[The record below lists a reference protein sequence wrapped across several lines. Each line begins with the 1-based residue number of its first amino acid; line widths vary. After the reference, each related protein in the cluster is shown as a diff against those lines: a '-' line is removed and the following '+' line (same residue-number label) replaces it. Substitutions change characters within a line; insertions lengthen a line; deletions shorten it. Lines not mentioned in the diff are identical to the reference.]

1 MTHWTERLSDY
12 LDGTLTGVDRHECDR
27 HLAVCAEC
35 AATLDELRQ
44 VVARAQALEDRAP
57 RNDLW
62 TGIAARIGVS
72 RPGVTNLVEHRA
84 RRRFAFTLPQ
94 LAAASIALVLISAG
108 GAWFALSRGSSRD
121 IAMTVPARAGDTAA
135 AATVSWVSRADPKYD
150 ARVAELRK
158 ALDQGRGRLD
168 SNTVR
173 VIEKNLQI
181 IDSAIDE
188 ARRALA
194 ADPANQYLN
203 VHLADT
209 MRRKLELL
217 RQASALANART

>member
-1 MTHWTERLSDY
+1 MTHWTERLSEY
-12 LDGTLTGVDRHECDR
+12 LDGTLSGAERLDCER
-27 HLAVCAEC
+27 HLADCPEC
-35 AATLDELRQ
+35 TATLDELRR
-44 VVARAQALEDRAP
+44 VVARAHALENRTPRAE
-57 RNDLW
+57 LW
-62 TGIAARIGVS
+62 NGIAARIGVS
-72 RPGVTNLVEHRA
+72 RPGVADLSEQRA
-84 RRRFAFTLPQ
+84 RRRIAFTLPQ
-94 LAAASIALVLISAG
+94 LMAASIALVMLSGA
-108 GAWFALSRGSSRD
+108 GAWLLFSRGSSRD
-121 IAMTVPARAGDTAA
+121 IALTQAPRAGDTAA

-150 ARVAELRK
+150 ARVAELQK

-173 VIEKNLQI
+173 VIKKNLDI
-181 IDSAIDE
+181 IDAAIGE

-217 RQASALANART
+217 RQASALVNAQT

>member
-1 MTHWTERLSDY
+1 MTHWTERLSEY
-12 LDGTLTGVDRHECDR
+12 LDGTLSGAERLDCDR
-27 HLAVCAEC
+27 HLADCAAC
-35 AATLDELRQ
+35 TATLDELRR
-44 VVARAQALEDRAP
+44 VVTRAQALENRAP
-57 RNDLW
+57 RADLW
-62 TGIAARIGVS
+62 NGIAARIGVS
-72 RPGVTNLVEHRA
+72 RRGVADLGEQRA
-84 RRRFAFTLPQ
+84 RRRIAFTVPQ
-94 LAAASIALVLISAG
+94 LMAASIALVMISGA
-108 GAWFALSRGSSRD
+108 GAWLAFSHGSNRD
-121 IAMTVPARAGDTAA
+121 IALTQSPRRGDTAA

-150 ARVAELRK
+150 ARVAELQK

-173 VIEKNLQI
+173 VIEKNLDI
-181 IDSAIDE
+181 IDAAIGE

-217 RQASALANART
+217 RQASALVNART

>member
-12 LDGTLTGVDRHECDR
+12 LDGTLTGADRHECDR

-35 AATLDELRQ
+35 TATLDELQR
-44 VVARAQALEDRAP
+44 VVARARALENRPPRA
-57 RNDLW
+57 DLW
-62 TGIAARIGVS
+62 SGIAARIGVS
-72 RPGVTNLVEHRA
+72 RPGVASISEHRA
-84 RRRFAFTLPQ
+84 RRRIAFTLPQ
-94 LAAASIALVLISAG
+94 LAAASIALVLMSAG
-108 GAWFALSRGSSRD
+108 GAWLALSRASSRD

>member
-1 MTHWTERLSDY
+1 MTHWTERLSEY
-12 LDGTLTGVDRHECDR
+12 LDGTLSGAERLDCER
-27 HLAVCAEC
+27 HLADCAEC
-35 AATLDELRQ
+35 TATLDELQR

-57 RNDLW
+57 RADLW
-62 TGIAARIGVS
+62 MGIAPRIGVS
-72 RPGVTNLVEHRA
+72 RPGVASLAEHRA
-84 RRRFAFTLPQ
+84 RRRIAFTLPQ

-108 GAWFALSRGSSRD
+108 GAWLALSRGSSRD

-135 AATVSWVSRADPKYD
+135 AATVSWVSRADPNYD

-158 ALDQGRGRLD
+158 ALDQGGGRLD
-168 SNTVR
+168 PNTVR

-181 IDSAIDE
+181 IDTAIGE

-203 VHLADT
+203 VHLAET

-217 RQASALANART
+217 RRASALANART